1 MNTVLVSLVQCFHN
15 VCQDRR
21 ILSTMV
27 SKMEIQGATSKITR
41 RTFTTRSAY
50 RDAIPWLKKLSLS
63 DRIVNFR
70 FEDVEE
76 AFFADLLAGFGT
88 LEDCA
93 GFGAE
98 GAEFGSHGGLIA
110 VRWLEV
116 LGRVIERRR
125 KEFGS

>member
-1 MNTVLVSLVQCFHN
+1 
-15 VCQDRR
+15 
-21 ILSTMV
+21 MV

-88 LEDCA
+88 FEDCT
-93 GFGAE
+93 GFTAE
-98 GAEFGSHGGLIA
+98 SADFGSHNDLLA
-110 VRWLEV
+110 
-116 LGRVIERRR
+116 GR
-125 KEFGS
+125 